1 MKSQKELVA
10 KQEELLSQAQSAV
23 ASARYQFQQTITDRI
38 VSNNR
43 QIAELKSEYEIRL
56 SAQNYQ
62 VLTSP
67 VDGTIQS
74 IAANTIGGVVT
85 SAQSVVAIV
94 PKNAELIVEAQV
106 LNRDIGYIS
115 IGQEVSVKLDTFS
128 FQKYGTL
135 KGKIIYVSPSAIQ
148 DDRKVQVYIIKVA
161 IDEYLKSADGKEAI
175 ITSGMSGT
183 AEIKLEDRQIIEFFL
198 EPIFEYFDNSL
209 KLR

>member
-1 MKSQKELVA
+1 MIFLGVRLIWSSVKAESYGQGNQNQKVHL
-10 KQEELLSQAQSAV
+10 
-23 ASARYQFQQTITDRI
+23 
-38 VSNNR
+38 
-43 QIAELKSEYEIRL
+43 
-56 SAQNYQ
+56 
-62 VLTSP
+62 
-67 VDGTIQS
+67 
-74 IAANTIGGVVT
+74 
-85 SAQSVVAIV
+85 AIV

-148 DDRKVQVYIIKVA
+148 DDRKGQVYIIKVA